1 MTTLEPM
8 QYTPT
13 TRGTPRGAHMSPHP
27 HSVSWI
33 DAEPTRPPHAK
44 IVATLGPASDSD
56 EMLEK
61 LIEAGVS
68 IFRLNFS
75 HGSLEEMD
83 NRLAKVRRAIDNSG
97 RCVGILGD
105 LQGPKMRVGIV
116 PDLDEDGGMIVN
128 PGDDIMF
135 RKDQREAEII
145 DGIPTF
151 GASFDELYNDV
162 LPGQRVLIN
171 DGMIRMLAVDQVPG
185 ESLRCRVTIGG
196 RITSKKGI
204 NLPESELNMPAIT
217 EKDWA
222 CAKWAAENQLD
233 YVALSFVRTAEEI
246 RELKT
251 RLEEWRPKADEEK
264 YDGIDHSIPVVA
276 KIEKPQAVKN
286 LDDIIEATDAVM
298 VARGDLGVEMDVAK
312 VPVIQKYIL
321 SRCNMLGKPVIVATQ
336 MLETMIDSVTPTR
349 AEASDVA
356 NAVLDGCDAVMLSGE
371 TAVGKHPRVVVETMQ
386 RIIRVTESRMDDL
399 ALNQATPT
407 LKEYP
412 FRSAAL
418 AKGVWYMAEELGAKA
433 IAVWSEA
440 GGMARYLSQNNF
452 RVPIYA
458 YTSSKIA
465 SRRMALYGGV
475 TPIYTQP
482 PDTGRL
488 RDWTDMVEDLIRSE
502 GITNDGDP
510 VLLVAGK
517 PLGAL
522 LAQSTVSILRMG
534 DLSSGFRVSTDL

>member
-1 MTTLEPM
+1 
-8 QYTPT
+8 
-13 TRGTPRGAHMSPHP
+13 
-27 HSVSWI
+27 
-33 DAEPTRPPHAK
+33 
-44 IVATLGPASDSD
+44 
-56 EMLEK
+56 
-61 LIEAGVS
+61 
-68 IFRLNFS
+68 
-75 HGSLEEMD
+75 
-83 NRLAKVRRAIDNSG
+83 
-97 RCVGILGD
+97 
-105 LQGPKMRVGIV
+105 
-116 PDLDEDGGMIVN
+116 
-128 PGDDIMF
+128 
-135 RKDQREAEII
+135 
-145 DGIPTF
+145 
-151 GASFDELYNDV
+151 
-162 LPGQRVLIN
+162 
-171 DGMIRMLAVDQVPG
+171 
-185 ESLRCRVTIGG
+185 VTIGG

-204 NLPESELNMPAIT
+204 NLPESDLNMPAIT

-233 YVALSFVRTAEEI
+233 YVALSFVRTPHEI
-246 RELKT
+246 RELKAK
-251 RLEEWRPKADEEK
+251 LEEWRPKDIQEQ

-276 KIEKPQAVKN
+276 KIEKPQAVAN
-286 LDDIIEATDAVM
+286 LDAIIEATDAVM

-386 RIIRVTESRMDDL
+386 RIIRVTESRMDEMS
-399 ALNQATPT
+399 LNQSTPT

-433 IAVWSEA
+433 VAVWSEA

-458 YTSSKIA
+458 FTSSKTA

-475 TPIYTQP
+475 HPIFTSP
-482 PDTGRL
+482 PETGRL
-488 RDWTDMVEDLIRSE
+488 RDWTDMVENLIRKE

-534 DLSSGFRVSTDL
+534 DPSSGFRVSDQ

>member
-1 MTTLEPM
+1 
-8 QYTPT
+8 
-13 TRGTPRGAHMSPHP
+13 MSPHA
-27 HSVSWI
+27 HSMSWI
-33 DAEPTRPPHAK
+33 NSEPTRPAHAK

-56 EMLEK
+56 DMLAK

-75 HGSLEEMD
+75 HGNLDEMAE
-83 NRLAKVRRAIDNSG
+83 RLTKVRRAIDNSG
-97 RCVGILGD
+97 KCVGILGD

-116 PDLDEDGGMIVN
+116 PDMHEGGGIVVK
-128 PGDDIMF
+128 PGDDIVF
-135 RKDQREAEII
+135 KRGHGEASIE
-145 DGIPTF
+145 DGLPTF
-151 GASFDELYNDV
+151 AASFDELYEDV

-171 DGMIRMLAVDQVPG
+171 DGFIRMLAVDQIKG

-204 NLPESELNMPAIT
+204 NLPESDLNMPAIT

-233 YVALSFVRTAEEI
+233 YVALSFVRTPDEI
-246 RELKT
+246 KELKAK
-251 RLEEWRPKADEEK
+251 LDEWRPHMEVEK
-264 YDGIDHSIPVVA
+264 HDGIDHSIPVVA
-276 KIEKPQAVKN
+276 KIEKPQAVEN
-286 LDDIIEATDAVM
+286 LDEIIQATDAVM

-312 VPVIQKYIL
+312 VPVIQKYIVA
-321 SRCNMLGKPVIVATQ
+321 RCNTLGKPVIVATQ
-336 MLETMIDSVTPTR
+336 MLETMIESITPTR

-371 TAVGKHPRVVVETMQ
+371 TAVGAHPRAVVETMQ
-386 RIIRVTESRMDDL
+386 RIIRVTESRMDEL
-399 ALNQATPT
+399 ALNQAPPT

-418 AKGVWYMAEELGAKA
+418 AKGVWNMAEELGAKA

-458 YTSSKIA
+458 YTSSSLA
-465 SRRMALYGGV
+465 ARRMALYGGV
-475 TPIYTQP
+475 HPIYTKP
-482 PDTGRL
+482 PETGRL
-488 RDWTDMVEDLIRSE
+488 RDWTDMVEELISSE
-502 GITNDGDP
+502 GITHDGDA

-534 DLSSGFRVSTDL
+534 DPSSGFRVSTDHE

>member
-8 QYTPT
+8 QMVPSNA
-13 TRGTPRGAHMSPHP
+13 RSQMSPHS
-27 HSVSWI
+27 HSMSWI
-33 DAEPTRPPHAK
+33 NSEPTRPPHAK
-44 IVATLGPASDSD
+44 IVATLGPASDSV
-56 EMLEK
+56 EVLEQ
-61 LIEAGVS
+61 LIEAGVN

-75 HGSLEEMD
+75 HGTLREMEL
-83 NRLAKVRRAIDNSG
+83 RLRKVRQAIDDSG

-105 LQGPKMRVGIV
+105 LQGPKMRVGVV
-116 PDLDEDGGMIVN
+116 PDLHEGGGIVVK
-128 PGDDIMF
+128 PGDDIVF
-135 RKDQREAEII
+135 RRGQGKAEIK
-145 DGIPTF
+145 DGIAYF
-151 GASFDELYNDV
+151 SASFDQLYEDV

-171 DGMIRMLAVDQVPG
+171 DGLIRMLAVDQDKG

-204 NLPESELNMPAIT
+204 NLPESDLNMPAIT
-217 EKDWA
+217 EKDWE
-222 CAKWAAENQLD
+222 CAKWAADHQLD
-233 YVALSFVRTAEEI
+233 YLALSFVRSATEI
-246 RELKT
+246 NALKKK
-251 RLEEWRPKADEEK
+251 LVEWCTIECEQEHEK
-264 YDGIDHSIPVVA
+264 IDHSIPVVA
-276 KIEKPQAVKN
+276 KIEKPQAVQN
-286 LDDIIEATDAVM
+286 LDEIIEATDAVM

-321 SRCNMLGKPVIVATQ
+321 ARCNNLGKPVIVATQ
-336 MLETMIDSVTPTR
+336 MLETMIESSTPTR

-371 TAVGKHPRVVVETMQ
+371 TAVGAHPRVVVETMQ
-386 RIIRVTESRMDDL
+386 RIIRVTESRMDEL
-399 ALNQATPT
+399 ALNQAPPT

-458 YTSSKIA
+458 YTSSKVA

-475 TPIYTQP
+475 NPIYTSP
-482 PDTGRL
+482 PETGRL
-488 RDWTDMVEDLIRSE
+488 RDWTDMVENLIESE
-502 GITNDGDP
+502 GITKPGDT

-534 DLSSGFRVSTDL
+534 DLSSGFRVSADHQ

>member
-1 MTTLEPM
+1 
-8 QYTPT
+8 
-13 TRGTPRGAHMSPHP
+13 MSPHA
-27 HSVSWI
+27 HATSWI
-33 DAEPTRPPHAK
+33 DAEPTKPPHSK

-56 EMLEK
+56 EMLAT
-61 LIEAGVS
+61 LIESGVS

-83 NRLAKVRRAIDNSG
+83 ERLTKVRRAIDDSG

-105 LQGPKMRVGIV
+105 LQGPKMRVGVV
-116 PDLDEDGGMIVN
+116 PDFHEGGGIVVEA
-128 PGDDIMF
+128 GDDIMF
-135 RKDQREAEII
+135 RRGQGEAEII

-151 GASFDELYNDV
+151 GASFEELYNDV

-171 DGMIRMLAVDQVPG
+171 DGLIRMLVVDQVPG
-185 ESLRCRVTIGG
+185 ESLKCRVTIGG

-204 NLPESELNMPAIT
+204 NLPESDLDMPAIT

-222 CAKWAAENQLD
+222 CAKWAAENHLD
-233 YVALSFVRTAEEI
+233 YVALSFVRTADEI
-246 RELKT
+246 KLLKT
-251 RLEEWRPKADEEK
+251 KLEEWRPKDEEEHH
-264 YDGIDHSIPVVA
+264 DGIDHSIPVVA
-276 KIEKPQAVKN
+276 KIEKPQAVEN
-286 LDDIIEATDAVM
+286 LDEIIDATDAIM

-321 SRCNMLGKPVIVATQ
+321 SRCNTLGKPVIVATQ
-336 MLETMIDSVTPTR
+336 MLETMIDSSTPTR

-371 TAVGKHPRVVVETMQ
+371 TAVGKHPEVVVDTMR
-386 RIIRVTESRMDDL
+386 RIIRVTESRMEDL
-399 ALNQATPT
+399 KLNQAAPA

-433 IAVWSEA
+433 VAVWSEA

-458 YTSSKIA
+458 YTSSKLA

-475 TPIYTQP
+475 NPIYTQP
-482 PDTGRL
+482 PGTGRL
-488 RDWTDMVEDLIRSE
+488 RDWTDMVEDLIATE
-502 GITNDGDP
+502 GITKDGDA

-534 DLSSGFRVSTDL
+534 DPSSGFRVSSEA

>member
-1 MTTLEPM
+1 MS
-8 QYTPT
+8 
-13 TRGTPRGAHMSPHP
+13 AHS
-27 HSVSWI
+27 HSMSWI
-33 DAEPTRPPHAK
+33 NSEPTRPPHAK

-56 EMLEK
+56 EMLAK
-61 LIEAGVS
+61 LIEAGVN

-75 HGSLEEMD
+75 HGTLDDMEK
-83 NRLAKVRRAIDNSG
+83 RLSKVRRAIDDSG
-97 RCVGILGD
+97 KCVGILGD

-116 PDLDEDGGMIVN
+116 PDLHEGGGIVVK
-128 PGDDIMF
+128 PGDDIIF
-135 RKDQREAEII
+135 RMGHGEGAII
-145 DGIPTF
+145 DGVPTF
-151 GASFDELYNDV
+151 GASFDELYEDV

-171 DGMIRMLAVDQVPG
+171 DGLIRMLAVEQEKG

-204 NLPESELNMPAIT
+204 NLPESNLNMPAIT
-217 EKDWA
+217 DKDWE
-222 CAKWAAENQLD
+222 CAKWAAERQLD
-233 YVALSFVRTAEEI
+233 YLALSFVRTAHEI
-246 RELKT
+246 RALKAK
-251 RLEEWRPKADEEK
+251 LEEWRPAHCQEAH
-264 YDGIDHSIPVVA
+264 DGIDHSIPVVA
-276 KIEKPQAVKN
+276 KIEKPQAVDN
-286 LDDIIEATDAVM
+286 LDEIIEATDAVM

-312 VPVIQKYIL
+312 VPIIQKYIL
-321 SRCNMLGKPVIVATQ
+321 ARCNMLGKPVIVATQ
-336 MLETMIDSVTPTR
+336 MLETMIESSTPTR

-371 TAVGKHPRVVVETMQ
+371 TAVGVHPRVVVETMQ
-386 RIIRVTESRMDDL
+386 RIIRVTESRMDEL
-399 ALNQATPT
+399 ALNQAPPA

-433 IAVWSEA
+433 VAVWSEA

-458 YTSSKIA
+458 YTSSSIA
-465 SRRMALYGGV
+465 ARRMSLYGGV
-475 TPIYTQP
+475 HPIYTQP
-482 PDTGRL
+482 PETGRL
-488 RDWTDMVEDLIRSE
+488 RDWTNMVEDLIRSE
-502 GITNDGDP
+502 EITQDGDS

-534 DLSSGFRVSTDL
+534 DPSSGFRISSDI

>member
-1 MTTLEPM
+1 MGKRLEM
-8 QYTPT
+8 
-13 TRGTPRGAHMSPHP
+13 
-27 HSVSWI
+27 
-33 DAEPTRPPHAK
+33 
-44 IVATLGPASDSD
+44 
-56 EMLEK
+56 
-61 LIEAGVS
+61 
-68 IFRLNFS
+68 
-75 HGSLEEMD
+75 
-83 NRLAKVRRAIDNSG
+83 VRRAIDDSG

-116 PDLDEDGGMIVN
+116 PDFDEEGGIIVN
-128 PGDDIMF
+128 PGDDIVF
-135 RKDQREAEII
+135 RHGQGEAEII
-145 DGIPTF
+145 DGVPTF
-151 GASFDELYNDV
+151 GASFAELYEDV

-171 DGMIRMLAVDQVPG
+171 DGLIRMLAVDQVKG

-204 NLPESELNMPAIT
+204 NLPESDLNMPAIT

-246 RELKT
+246 RELKS
-251 RLEEWRPKADEEK
+251 RLEEWRPKHDEEK
-264 YDGIDHSIPVVA
+264 FDGIDHSIPVVA

-312 VPVIQKYIL
+312 VPVI
-321 SRCNMLGKPVIVATQ
+321 VATQ
-336 MLETMIDSVTPTR
+336 MLETMIDSITPTR

-458 YTSSKIA
+458 YTSSAVA

-475 TPIYTQP
+475 HPIYTQP
-482 PDTGRL
+482 PETGRL

-502 GITNDGDP
+502 GITHDGDP

-534 DLSSGFRVSTDL
+534 DQSSGFRVSTDL